1 LVLRAELARL
11 YGHAYWNFSG
21 RVILA
26 QFHQRGIHCDACQP
40 SGKSRPSVKILQ
52 VKEYF
57 KEAFLDCVLGVLA
70 ISCNAISN
78 AEHLF
83 RMTFVQ
89 IIEGTAVT
97 VLRGC
102 HKRLV
107 THNAAIVG

>member
-1 LVLRAELARL
+1 
-11 YGHAYWNFSG
+11 
-21 RVILA
+21 
-26 QFHQRGIHCDACQP
+26 
-40 SGKSRPSVKILQ
+40 

-70 ISCNAISN
+70 ISYNAISN

-107 THNAAIVG
+107 THNAEIVG